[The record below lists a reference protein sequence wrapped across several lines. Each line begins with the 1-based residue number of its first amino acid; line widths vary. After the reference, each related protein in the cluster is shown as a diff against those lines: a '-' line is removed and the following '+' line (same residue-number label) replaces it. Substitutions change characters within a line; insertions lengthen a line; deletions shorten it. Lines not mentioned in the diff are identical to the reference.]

1 MGVHAGQLALKS
13 DLRLV
18 QEYRRSLLPCL
29 EQARRP
35 TLDHH
40 VYRSSGLGVWVLI
53 SENWYEEGIES
64 GLVDGVGLSKAS
76 GDGLFEDGEVV
87 VVDRIEAL
95 FFDELP
101 KPLDEVEIGGISRQ
115 EKKLDAKGE
124 GKIPDQPTFL
134 ITALSRMRVMGT
146 VRPKAAIR

>member
-53 SENWYEEGIES
+53 SENWYNWSLPSCYSDFICRISFAQVLISLNCEIIPIQIKAYA
-64 GLVDGVGLSKAS
+64 VAS
-76 GDGLFEDGEVV
+76 GETNIL
-87 VVDRIEAL
+87 
-95 FFDELP
+95 
-101 KPLDEVEIGGISRQ
+101 
-115 EKKLDAKGE
+115 
-124 GKIPDQPTFL
+124 
-134 ITALSRMRVMGT
+134 
-146 VRPKAAIR
+146 